1 ADAEKLKQA
10 AERAVGEYGK
20 VPDGV
25 PMYAIGG
32 TATTLAALSLDMRE
46 YDSSRVTGT
55 IVTAAQM
62 RALAERLTKMRAE
75 DVAKLPGV
83 QPKRADVLG
92 GGAVLLSV
100 VMDRLGFSELI
111 VSDSGNLEGYAKK
124 RGFIGERMGR
134 IGGKIYAIADALMA
148 AENVWSSFAWTK
160 AGTGVA
166 ATAYAIGG
174 FLWRLSLLRPYTSSA
189 ISFLQRRGMRVVMTR
204 FSFFLFGRKTE
215 NALSF
220 FPFGG
225 SDADNSPPR
234 RKYEKAGRAL
244 HRRGTYIRGDLFG
257 CFARRGVFREVGIGK
272 RRFFVLGRRAL
283 CRLSLFLKSSA
294 LPLRKRA
301 DGYGGAA
308 IDRE

>member
-1 ADAEKLKQA
+1 MKKIAVIDIGSNSVRLMMMADGKVLYKTLDTTRLGEGLASSSLLKREAVERTAAAVAAFYARANAEGAASVYAFATAAVRSAENGSEFVARVRDLCPLDVEVISGMEEAELGILGALGGRDGGLVDAGGASTEIVVQKGGVLIYKKSVDIGVVRLKDMCGADAEKLKQA

-111 VSDSGNLEGYAKK
+111 VSDSDNLEGYAKK
-124 RGFIGERMGR
+124 RG
-134 IGGKIYAIADALMA
+134 
-148 AENVWSSFAWTK
+148 
-160 AGTGVA
+160 
-166 ATAYAIGG
+166 
-174 FLWRLSLLRPYTSSA
+174 LL
-189 ISFLQRRGMRVVMTR
+189 
-204 FSFFLFGRKTE
+204 
-215 NALSF
+215 
-220 FPFGG
+220 
-225 SDADNSPPR
+225 
-234 RKYEKAGRAL
+234 
-244 HRRGTYIRGDLFG
+244 
-257 CFARRGVFREVGIGK
+257 
-272 RRFFVLGRRAL
+272 
-283 CRLSLFLKSSA
+283 
-294 LPLRKRA
+294 
-301 DGYGGAA
+301 
-308 IDRE
+308 